1 MDALTKLL
9 KQIGQVNK
17 ATMKEGDH
25 LIAYNTV
32 TTEINVKKIISVE
45 TEETSPG
52 WLILILDD
60 DVKVYL
66 ESTETNV
73 LRENIL
79 YMKPGTKLK
88 EVVDKI

>member
-1 MDALTKLL
+1 
-9 KQIGQVNK
+9 
-17 ATMKEGDH
+17 MKEGDY

-60 DVKVYL
+60 EVKVYL

>member
-1 MDALTKLL
+1 
-9 KQIGQVNK
+9 
-17 ATMKEGDH
+17 MKEGDY

-60 DVKVYL
+60 DVKVYI
-66 ESTETNV
+66 ESTETSV
-73 LRENIL
+73 LRENIF

>member
-9 KQIGQVNK
+9 KQIGQVSK
-17 ATMKEGDH
+17 ATMKEGDY

-60 DVKVYL
+60 GVKVYL
-66 ESTETNV
+66 ESTEISV

>member
-1 MDALTKLL
+1 
-9 KQIGQVNK
+9 
-17 ATMKEGDH
+17 MKEGDH

>member
-1 MDALTKLL
+1 
-9 KQIGQVNK
+9 
-17 ATMKEGDH
+17 MKEGDY

-32 TTEINVKKIISVE
+32 TTEINVKKIISIE

-60 DVKVYL
+60 GVKVYL
-66 ESTETNV
+66 ESTETSV
-73 LRENIL
+73 LRESIL

>member
-1 MDALTKLL
+1 
-9 KQIGQVNK
+9 
-17 ATMKEGDH
+17 MKEGDY

-32 TTEINVKKIISVE
+32 TTEINVKKIISIE

-60 DVKVYL
+60 GVKVYL
-66 ESTETNV
+66 ESTETSV

>member
-1 MDALTKLL
+1 
-9 KQIGQVNK
+9 
-17 ATMKEGDH
+17 MKEGDY

-60 DVKVYL
+60 GVKVYL
-66 ESTETNV
+66 ESTEISV